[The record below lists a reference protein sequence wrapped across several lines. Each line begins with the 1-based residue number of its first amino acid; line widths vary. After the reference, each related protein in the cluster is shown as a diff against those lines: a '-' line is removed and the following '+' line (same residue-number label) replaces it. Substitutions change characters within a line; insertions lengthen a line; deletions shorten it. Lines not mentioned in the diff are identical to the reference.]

1 MNRKETEKHGQKIDQ
16 NLRIKD
22 MKVSNLE
29 MERTKLEG
37 MRYF

>member
-1 MNRKETEKHGQKIDQ
+1 MNRKETGKHDQKIDQ
-16 NLRIKD
+16 NLRVKD

>member
-1 MNRKETEKHGQKIDQ
+1 MNRKETEKHDQKIDQ
-16 NLRIKD
+16 NLRVKD

>member
-1 MNRKETEKHGQKIDQ
+1 MNRKETEKHDQKIDQ